1 MEDVLKRAFDANL
14 RYWETLNRAASEYV
28 QTMTKV
34 WKDAPISWTP
44 GTTSSKKEAATAAR
58 PEEAPFTPALLLEGP
73 AGSTA
78 RAVVMVRNDLDR
90 EAEAPIVPSLFA
102 GPDGATHDLD
112 VRADPP
118 RVTVAP
124 GGQVAVTLSVPVT
137 SDLHDGV
144 GYRGEVNVPGLS
156 DRGVPV
162 VVRRRGTAGSSKETT
177 DESAPAKKP
186 PTKKA
191 AATKTTTAKKAST
204 KKAPT
209 KKAAAKKASTK
220 KAAAKKASTK
230 KAAAKSSKSTSKAKK
245 RSSGSKKKTSG

>member
-1 MEDVLKRAFDANL
+1 MADRTPMEDVLKRAFDANL

-34 WKDAPISWTP
+34 WKDAPISWAP
-44 GTTSSKKEAATAAR
+44 GISSPKKETAAAGR
-58 PEEAPFTPALLLEGP
+58 ADEAPFTPALLLEGP

-78 RAVVMVRNDLDR
+78 RAVVMVRNDLGR
-90 EAEAPIVPSLFA
+90 EAEAPIVPSLFT
-102 GPDGATHDLD
+102 GPDGTTHDLD

-118 RVTVAP
+118 RVTVAA
-124 GGQVAVTLSVPVT
+124 GGQVAVTLSVAVT

-162 VVRRRGTAGSSKETT
+162 VVRRSGTAGASTG
-177 DESAPAKKP
+177 
-186 PTKKA
+186 A
-191 AATKTTTAKKAST
+191 ADDGTPEKTAAQNATAERAST

-209 KKAAAKKASTK
+209 KKTVAKKAD
-220 KAAAKKASTK
+220 AP
-230 KAAAKSSKSTSKAKK
+230 SSKSTSKAKT
-245 RSSGSKKKTSG
+245 RSSGSSKKTSD